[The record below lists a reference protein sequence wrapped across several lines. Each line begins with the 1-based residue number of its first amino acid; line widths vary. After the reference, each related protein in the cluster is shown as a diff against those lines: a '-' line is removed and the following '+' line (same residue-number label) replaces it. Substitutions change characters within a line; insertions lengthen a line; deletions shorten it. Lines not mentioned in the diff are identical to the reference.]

1 MPTRAAAIAND
12 PIAEEAAQD
21 FLLLGGS
28 ALGAALAGYFAAAGA
43 FAGVLLGPVSL
54 IVGGLGVGTRCF
66 DGRLRQPGLGTKRPR
81 GFRANE
87 AVPDAARIAVPTGV
101 AAALVAHAYDGSQKL
116 GSIMRTGIA
125 RAERSGAA
133 ERAAL
138 LKRIRSAGA
147 GAFSEPSFV
156 RAMLH
161 VGGPSE
167 GGLLTPSDFGAIPDI
182 DAPAVER
189 KFGSSKLLEPPWAAE
204 GAKDV
209 DPAELG
215 IGCAVCAVDVRGV
228 FAALNYYRVSDGM
241 VLEELDVEAPL
252 AAVPVR
258 RGVARV
264 APGAR
269 IPAPAPIGIRQ
280 QKDVALEVLAAPSAA
295 RLEAAAKPL
304 LSVRRNAKTQDVEV
318 ARA

>member
-1 MPTRAAAIAND
+1 MPNRAAAIAND

-21 FLLLGGS
+21 FLLSGGS

-81 GFRANE
+81 GFRASE

-101 AAALVAHAYDGSQKL
+101 AAALVAHAYDGNQKL

-125 RAERSGAA
+125 RAERSGAEA
-133 ERAAL
+133 RAGL
-138 LKRIRSAGA
+138 LKRIRSVGA

-156 RAMLH
+156 RAMLR
-161 VGGPSE
+161 VGGPSQ
-167 GGLLTPSDFGAIPDI
+167 GGLLTPSDFGAVPDI
-182 DAPAVER
+182 DASAVVR
-189 KFGSSKLLEPPWAAE
+189 KYGASKLLEPPWADE
-204 GAKDV
+204 GEGL
-209 DPAELG
+209 DPAALG

-241 VLEELDVEAPL
+241 ALEELDVEAPL

-295 RLEAAAKPL
+295 RLSASARPL
-304 LSVRRNAKTQDVEV
+304 LSVRRDAKTHGVEV
-318 ARA
+318 VRT

>member
-21 FLLLGGS
+21 FLLSGGS

-87 AVPDAARIAVPTGV
+87 AVPEAARIAVPTGV
-101 AAALVAHAYDGSQKL
+101 AAALVAHAYDGNQKL
-116 GSIMRTGIA
+116 SSIMRAGIS
-125 RAERSGAA
+125 RAERSGAEA
-133 ERAAL
+133 RAGF
-138 LKRIRSAGA
+138 LKRIRSVGA
-147 GAFSEPSFV
+147 GAFGEPSFV

-161 VGGPSE
+161 AGGPSQ
-167 GGLLTPSDFGAIPDI
+167 GGLLTPSDFGAVPDI
-182 DAPAVER
+182 DAAAAER
-189 KFGSSKLLEPPWAAE
+189 KFNSSMLLEPPWASE
-204 GAKDV
+204 GEGV
-209 DPAELG
+209 DTSGLG

-228 FAALNYYRVSDGM
+228 FAALNYYRVSDGV
-241 VLEELDVEAPL
+241 VLEELDVEAPF

-258 RGVARV
+258 RGVTRV

-269 IPAPAPIGIRQ
+269 IPAPAPIGIRR
-280 QKDVALEVLAAPSAA
+280 QKDVALEALAAPAAA
-295 RLEAAAKPL
+295 RLEASAKPL
-304 LSVRRNAKTQDVEV
+304 LSVRRDAKTQDVEV
-318 ARA
+318 TRA